1 MWSTLWEYRYIIIAA
16 IIAVYY
22 LVEWQRSKT
31 ILYALMLQAKKMAKD
46 LILKTGKEEE
56 DWVIKKAMIF
66 LPATVKIFLNEN
78 IVRAIVH
85 ELYHALKS
93 YSDDVKTDNFG
104 GGL

>member
-1 MWSTLWEYRYIIIAA
+1 MWSTLWEYRYIIILI

-31 ILYALMLQAKKMAKD
+31 ILYALMLQAKRMAKD

-56 DWVIKKAMIF
+56 DWVVKRAMVFI
-66 LPATVKIFLNEN
+66 PAPVKIFLNQN

-85 ELYHALKS
+85 ELYHALKV
-93 YSDDVKTDNFG
+93 YSENVETDNLEG
-104 GGL
+104 GS